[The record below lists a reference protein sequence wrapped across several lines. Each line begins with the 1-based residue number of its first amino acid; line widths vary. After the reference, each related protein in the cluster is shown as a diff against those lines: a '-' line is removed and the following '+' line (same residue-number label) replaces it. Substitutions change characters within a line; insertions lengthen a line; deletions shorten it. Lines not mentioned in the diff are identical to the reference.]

1 MSEEKKELKK
11 ELKKN
16 ECCEGKEKL
25 SIEELEKISGGDIGQ
40 YNNNTTLPPKPGEVT
55 NDPREFLMPFDYKR

>member
-11 ELKKN
+11 EINKE

-25 SIEELEKISGGDIGQ
+25 SIEELEKVTGGNAWKVGSGK
-40 YNNNTTLPPKPGEVT
+40 YFNNEP
-55 NDPREFLMPFDYKR
+55 D